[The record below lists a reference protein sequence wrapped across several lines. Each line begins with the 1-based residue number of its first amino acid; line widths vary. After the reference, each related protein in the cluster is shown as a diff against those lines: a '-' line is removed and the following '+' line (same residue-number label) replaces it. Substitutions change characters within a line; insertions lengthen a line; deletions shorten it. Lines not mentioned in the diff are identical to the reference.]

1 MNSANTNGATT
12 MYSIVKTITGN
23 SGAIHKLYLAKD
35 GFRRPGDS
43 ITGVGIST
51 LRTWKTEAGARKVL
65 AQMYPNR
72 ADVSVEAVTS

>member
-1 MNSANTNGATT
+1 
-12 MYSIVKTITGN
+12 MYTIVKTTIGN
-23 SGAIHKLYLAKD
+23 SGATHKSYLAKD

-72 ADVSVEAVTS
+72 ADVSVEAATS

>member
-1 MNSANTNGATT
+1 MTNQTYA
-12 MYSIVKTITGN
+12 IVKTTTGN
-23 SGAIHKLYLAKD
+23 SGAVHKSYLAKD

-65 AQMYPNR
+65 EQMYPGR
-72 ADVSVEAVTS
+72 ADVTVEGVTS